1 MRARTLRKKEAFKK
15 QTETQKA
22 LGTATAAPM
31 KCEDEKQVADV
42 VSGAPRAPGDV
53 PSATPGVS
61 PVNVGSTAVPK
72 KKVYSVKIEESAENT
87 EMEPR

>member
-1 MRARTLRKKEAFKK
+1 MRKKEAFKK

-42 VSGAPRAPGDV
+42 VS
-53 PSATPGVS
+53 ATRGVS

>member
-42 VSGAPRAPGDV
+42 VSVSV

-87 EMEPR
+87 EIEPR

>member
-42 VSGAPRAPGDV
+42 VSDRGDV

>member
-42 VSGAPRAPGDV
+42 VSGAV

>member
-1 MRARTLRKKEAFKK
+1 MRARTLRKKEVFKK

-42 VSGAPRAPGDV
+42 VSGAPRGDV

>member
-1 MRARTLRKKEAFKK
+1 MRKKEAFKK

-42 VSGAPRAPGDV
+42 VSGA
-53 PSATPGVS
+53 TPGVP

>member
-1 MRARTLRKKEAFKK
+1 MRARNLRKKEAFKK

-31 KCEDEKQVADV
+31 KCEDEKQVA
-42 VSGAPRAPGDV
+42 DV

>member
-42 VSGAPRAPGDV
+42 VSV
-53 PSATPGVS
+53 SATPGVS

>member
-31 KCEDEKQVADV
+31 KCEDEKQVAD
-42 VSGAPRAPGDV
+42 GAPGDV

>member
-42 VSGAPRAPGDV
+42 VSGAP
-53 PSATPGVS
+53 PGVS

>member
-42 VSGAPRAPGDV
+42 VSGAP
-53 PSATPGVS
+53 SATPGVS

-87 EMEPR
+87 EIEPR